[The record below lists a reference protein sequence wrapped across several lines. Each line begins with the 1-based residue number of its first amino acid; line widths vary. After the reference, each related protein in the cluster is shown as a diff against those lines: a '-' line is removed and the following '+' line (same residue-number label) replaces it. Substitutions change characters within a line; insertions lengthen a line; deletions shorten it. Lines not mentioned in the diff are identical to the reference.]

1 MKSENLERYLTTNS
15 SRLYCVL
22 DGASVPD
29 LPTQLYEA
37 GLPNHCLL
45 EGNLD
50 PDLAHVAPYLV
61 FLQPGHEFTEW
72 VLRDGFG
79 DDWGIFVHSR
89 CTLIEMR
96 RHFRALAKVYD
107 ENGNAR
113 IFRYYDPRV
122 LRNYLPT
129 CTPIELI
136 EFFGNVETIFA
147 ESDDGQAL
155 MSFTLENNVLKRS
168 ELN

>member
-1 MKSENLERYLTTNS
+1 
-15 SRLYCVL
+15 
-22 DGASVPD
+22 
-29 LPTQLYEA
+29 
-37 GLPNHCLL
+37 
-45 EGNLD
+45 
-50 PDLAHVAPYLV
+50 
-61 FLQPGHEFTEW
+61 
-72 VLRDGFG
+72 G